1 MEVNHLHVFRLPFP
15 NLLRLARTAQAAN
28 LSRPGGAFFALI
40 VNERAV
46 FPLGENIMLFYLA
59 YVNNNSYKI

>member
-1 MEVNHLHVFRLPFP
+1 MEVNHLHIFRLPFP

-46 FPLGENIMLFYLA
+46 FPLGENKMQ
-59 YVNNNSYKI
+59 